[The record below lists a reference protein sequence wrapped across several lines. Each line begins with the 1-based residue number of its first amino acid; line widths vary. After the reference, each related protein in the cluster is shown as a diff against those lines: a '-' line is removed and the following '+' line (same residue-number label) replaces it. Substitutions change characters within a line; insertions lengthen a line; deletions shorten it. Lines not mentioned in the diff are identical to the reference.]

1 MPMTLRYLAL
11 SKATPVA
18 GLMRA
23 VLRALCEKFSC
34 DVPGLVAT
42 DIMDVYE
49 RRSELFVAVIK
60 HPERTYECLEQVAQN
75 WADVHISS
83 STDAASLKQRLNGL
97 LALDKAF
104 APRCGPT
111 RQDTVEFEF
120 DANAVLD
127 TLENMELPT
136 PEMFVA
142 KTTILHLTIP
152 GGVGELINDP
162 DGGVWIHAERTGT
175 PDDTPD
181 APQPIEIVS
190 LTASA

>member
-1 MPMTLRYLAL
+1 MTLRYLAL

-23 VLRALCEKFSC
+23 VLRALCEKFNS

-60 HPERTYECLEQVAQN
+60 HPDRTYECLEQVAQG
-75 WADVHISS
+75 WADAHISS
-83 STDAASLKQRLNGL
+83 STDAASLKHRLQRL

-111 RQDTVEFEF
+111 RQDTVQFDF

-127 TLENMELPT
+127 TLEDMELPT
-136 PEMFVA
+136 PDMFAA
-142 KTTILHLTIP
+142 KTTLLGLTIP

-162 DGGVWIHAERTGT
+162 DGGVWIHAERAEA
-175 PDDTPD
+175 PDDNPD
-181 APQPIEIVS
+181 AAQPVEIAS
-190 LTASA
+190 LAAGA